1 MHPLTYLH
9 FQLQLEG
16 VVVVDERLTRDAQ
29 APADQDPPLV
39 MVARLTTQEV
49 VVYYHES
56 IESALQKKLA
66 ACVPRLQFP
75 NTDALLEVLKKHE
88 RPAESTH
95 YLTYVFPPSSANA
108 TDRMVLRYPKA
119 DPRIRAFGFNAFSD
133 YVYGIEQSGQ
143 VISACVSTR
152 ENELCGEA
160 WVQTAPSYR
169 RQGLACK
176 VVNAWAKSL
185 MAMGKIPFY
194 THRADNDASAGL
206 AKRLGLE
213 PIFEEI
219 NITSIQN

>member
-29 APADQDPPLV
+29 AAEIPEPPLV

-49 VVYYHES
+49 VAYYHES
-56 IESALQKKLA
+56 IESSLQKKLA
-66 ACVPRLQFP
+66 ACVQRLQFP
-75 NTDALLEVLKKHE
+75 NADALLDVLKKNDLQ
-88 RPAESTH
+88 AESTH

-108 TDRMVLRYPKA
+108 TDRMVLRYPKL
-119 DPRIRAFGFNAFSD
+119 DPRIQAFGFNGFSD

-143 VISACVSTR
+143 VISACVSAR

-160 WVQTAPSYR
+160 WVQTRPSYQ

-194 THRADNDASAGL
+194 SHRADNEASAGL

-219 NITSIQN
+219 KISSAQN